1 MSTFQ
6 HTRCV
11 GLMALSCSIML
22 LSGGFV
28 SAVGADSS
36 DCNFKAM
43 GDGVCDTLN
52 NNAECGYDGGDCC
65 ECTCIVDSLYPCDE
79 EQYYECLDPN
89 APCHGYE
96 NFAYTEHDEDDY
108 LADIGSYYFSPCTVG
123 SIGDG
128 ECDNENNSEECGY
141 DGGDCCEC
149 ACVSTTFHDC
159 GVDGFSCLDPNS
171 GCALV
176 EAGTKTTITASANAY
191 DVRPGAAYSNSGCM
205 EDGCTPGLTRDGETD
220 DTESRWSC
228 IPSIVANG
236 ELCEI
241 DFMFENPQDIVEVK
255 VAFWKGDERTRTLEA
270 TINGE
275 VLGLFDSYP
284 GSVFNTFGI
293 EGSDVYNLGLKSVG
307 DTAEEWISLLE
318 VNFMVEA

>member
-1 MSTFQ
+1 MLPT
-6 HTRCV
+6 
-11 GLMALSCSIML
+11 GL
-22 LSGGFV
+22 
-28 SAVGADSS
+28 
-36 DCNFKAM
+36 
-43 GDGVCDTLN
+43 
-52 NNAECGYDGGDCC
+52 
-65 ECTCIVDSLYPCDE
+65 
-79 EQYYECLDPN
+79 
-89 APCHGYE
+89 
-96 NFAYTEHDEDDY
+96 
-108 LADIGSYYFSPCTVG
+108 SPRA
-123 SIGDG
+123 
-128 ECDNENNSEECGY
+128 GY

-149 ACVSTTFHDC
+149 ACVSTIFHDC

-255 VAFWKGDERTRTLEA
+255 VAFWKGDERTRTLEVREHSLQGK
-270 TINGE
+270 IP
-275 VLGLFDSYP
+275 FS
-284 GSVFNTFGI
+284 GSSTKLMSSPVVAFIKLVGFR
-293 EGSDVYNLGLKSVG
+293 EENLKMK
-307 DTAEEWISLLE
+307 I
-318 VNFMVEA
+318 